1 MRRVG
6 RVLTMDVI
14 NSGIMVGAEQGKAIK
29 ALIKCASKEKSR
41 PVLQSVHIVMHECGV
56 VEIAATDSYRLA
68 RYRAKVGNDESNGRG
83 VYGAVTIGVADA
95 KRVADYIAASK
106 SRVLPHTVYMGAYEI
121 DGQWVLRVR
130 SVTDPI
136 GLIVP
141 TIECNYPDFGR
152 LIKRMDGQG
161 GTVNLN
167 SSYLADLVA
176 IPAAIYGK
184 GHTVRLDIADPIK
197 PMTVRAEGNDS
208 DYYGLLMPVR
218 PPKYG
223 TYCGYDPTETLVP
236 TVTASAAE
244 PSSASKAV
252 A

>member
-1 MRRVG
+1 
-6 RVLTMDVI
+6 MDVI

-41 PVLQSVHIVMHECGV
+41 PVLQSVHIVMHEYGV

-68 RYRAKVGNDESNGRG
+68 RYRAKVGNKGRG
-83 VYGAVTIGVADA
+83 SYGAVTIGVADA
-95 KRVADYIAASK
+95 KRVAEYIADSK
-106 SRVLPHTVYMGAYEI
+106 SRVMFHTVYMGLDEI
-121 DGQWVLRVR
+121 DGKSVLRVR
-130 SVTDPI
+130 SITDPI
-136 GLIVP
+136 GMVVP
-141 TIECNYPDFGR
+141 TIECSYPDFGR
-152 LIKRMDGQG
+152 LIKRMDGQA
-161 GTVNLN
+161 GTVDLN
-167 SSYLADLVA
+167 ASYLADLVA

-184 GHTVRLDIADPIK
+184 GHTVRLDIADPLK
-197 PMTVRAEGNDS
+197 PMTVRAEVIGS

-223 TYCGYDPTETLVP
+223 TYCGYDPAETFVP

-244 PSSASKAV
+244 PAGSKAV